1 MVEVLEQRTRQP
13 EYIEKRAEQLLTS
26 VYGDPTAERRK
37 DAEGNFIETE
47 EDFNLRKFG
56 RAGISQAI
64 PGYEFAGFTPE
75 QQQAFQLASSGIGSY
90 APYLQQAQQQAGL
103 GATTQA
109 IGAGTM
115 AQASPYF
122 QAGAQA
128 MQGGAQAYDPTSAQA
143 FMDPY
148 QTNVTQEALKEYER
162 QADIAR
168 TGLATSAQK
177 AGAFGGSRMGVQEAE
192 LDRNLADIKSRR
204 VFEDMSRNY
213 QQAQGAAMGSFSDQQ
228 KRQLAS
234 GQGLGQLGQGLGQLG
249 QGFGQLGLGQASV
262 AKTQAGLG
270 ALGQQLGQA
279 DIQSLLGIGGMQ
291 QQLGQ
296 AQMEANRQQQLM
308 AQREPYT
315 RLGFASDILRGAP
328 SGQIQYTQQPQTN
341 PYAQALGLGIAGLG
355 AMGQYGQAFP
365 DSRIGS
371 FF

>member
-1 MVEVLEQRTRQP
+1 MADDVYQSVTRQP
-13 EYIEKRAEQLLTS
+13 PYIENRTEQLLAS
-26 VYGDPTAERRK
+26 VFGDPNATINQGES
-37 DAEGNFIETE
+37 E

-56 RAGISQAI
+56 RAGISQPI
-64 PGYEFAGFTPE
+64 PGFQFAGFTPE
-75 QQQAFQLASSGIGSY
+75 QQQAFGLASSGIGSY

-115 AQASPYF
+115 AQASPYL
-122 QAGAQA
+122 QGA
-128 MQGGAQAYDPTSAQA
+128 AQSYDPTSAQA

-148 QTNVTQEALKEYER
+148 QQNVTQEALKEYER
-162 QADIAR
+162 QTDIAR

-213 QQAQGAAMGSFSDQQ
+213 QQAQGASMGSFADQQ
-228 KRQLAS
+228 QRQLAA
-234 GQGLGQLGQGLGQLG
+234 GQGLGQLG
-249 QGFGQLGLGQASV
+249 QGFGQLGLSQASV
-262 AKTQAGLG
+262 GKTQAGLG
-270 ALGQQLGQA
+270 ALGQQMGQA

-291 QQLGQ
+291 QNLGQ

-328 SGQIQYTQQPQTN
+328 SGSMQYTTQPQTN

-355 AMGQYGQAFP
+355 AMGSFGQGGGWSGFM
-365 DSRIGS
+365 GN
-371 FF
+371 

>member
-1 MVEVLEQRTRQP
+1 MADDVYQSVTRQP
-13 EYIEKRAEQLLTS
+13 PYIENRTEQLLAS
-26 VYGDPTAERRK
+26 VFGDPNATINQGES
-37 DAEGNFIETE
+37 E

-56 RAGISQAI
+56 RAGISQPI
-64 PGYEFAGFTPE
+64 PGFQFAGFTPE
-75 QQQAFQLASSGIGSY
+75 QQQAFGLASSGIGSY

-115 AQASPYF
+115 AQASPYL
-122 QAGAQA
+122 QGAT
-128 MQGGAQAYDPTSAQA
+128 QAYDPTSAKA

-148 QTNVTQEALKEYER
+148 QQNVTQEALKEYER
-162 QADIAR
+162 QADIAK

-213 QQAQGAAMGSFSDQQ
+213 QQAQGASMGSFADQQ
-228 KRQLAS
+228 QRQLAA
-234 GQGLGQLGQGLGQLG
+234 GQGL
-249 QGFGQLGLGQASV
+249 GQLGLGQASV
-262 AKTQAGLG
+262 GKTQAGLG
-270 ALGQQLGQA
+270 ALGQQMGQA

-315 RLGFASDILRGAP
+315 RLGFASDILRGVP
-328 SGQIQYTQQPQTN
+328 SGSISYTQQPQTN

-355 AMGQYGQAFP
+355 AMGQFGQGGGWSGFM
-365 DSRIGS
+365 GN
-371 FF
+371 

>member
-1 MVEVLEQRTRQP
+1 MADVSTQVVRQP
-13 EYIEKRAEQLLTS
+13 PYIEKRTEQLLAS
-26 VYGDPTAERRK
+26 VFGDPTAERRK
-37 DAEGNFIETE
+37 DESGAFTETE

-56 RAGISQAI
+56 RAGISQPI
-64 PGYEFAGFTPE
+64 PGFQFAGFTPE
-75 QQQAFQLASSGIGSY
+75 QQQAFGLASSGIGSY

-115 AQASPYF
+115 AQASPYL
-122 QAGAQA
+122 QGA
-128 MQGGAQAYDPTSAQA
+128 AQSYDPTSAQA

-148 QTNVTQEALKEYER
+148 QQNVTQEALKEYER

-262 AKTQAGLG
+262 GKTQAGLG

>member
-1 MVEVLEQRTRQP
+1 MVEVYESRTRQP

-26 VYGDPTAERRK
+26 VYGDPAAERRK
-37 DAEGNFIETE
+37 DSQGNFTETE
-47 EDFNLRKFG
+47 EAFNLRKFG
-56 RAGISQAI
+56 RAGVSQPI
-64 PGYEFAGFTPE
+64 PAFQFAGFTPQ

-128 MQGGAQAYDPTSAQA
+128 MQAGAQAYDPTSAQA

-148 QTNVTQEALKEYER
+148 QTNVTQEALKEYQR
-162 QADIAR
+162 QADIAKS
-168 TGLATSAQK
+168 GLATSAQK

-213 QQAQGAAMGSFSDQQ
+213 QQAQGAAMGSFADQQ
-228 KRQLAS
+228 KRQLAA
-234 GQGLGQLGQGLGQLG
+234 GQGLGQLG

-262 AKTQAGLG
+262 GKTQAGLG

-296 AQMEANRQQQLM
+296 GQLEAIRQQQLM

-355 AMGQYGQAFP
+355 AMGQFGQGGGMQGFW
-365 DSRIGS
+365 GN
-371 FF
+371 

>member
-64 PGYEFAGFTPE
+64 PAFQFAGFTPQ

-213 QQAQGAAMGSFSDQQ
+213 QQAQGAAMGSFADQQ

-270 ALGQQLGQA
+270 ALG
-279 DIQSLLGIGGMQ
+279 

>member
-1 MVEVLEQRTRQP
+1 MADDVYQSVTRQP
-13 EYIEKRAEQLLTS
+13 PYIENRTEQLLAS
-26 VYGDPTAERRK
+26 VFGDPNATINQGES
-37 DAEGNFIETE
+37 E

-56 RAGISQAI
+56 RAGISQPI
-64 PGYEFAGFTPE
+64 PGFQFAGFTPE
-75 QQQAFQLASSGIGSY
+75 QQQAFGLASSGIGSY

-115 AQASPYF
+115 AQASPYL
-122 QAGAQA
+122 QGA
-128 MQGGAQAYDPTSAQA
+128 AQSYDPTSAQA

-148 QTNVTQEALKEYER
+148 QQNVTQEALKEYER

-213 QQAQGAAMGSFSDQQ
+213 QQAQGASMGSFADQQ
-228 KRQLAS
+228 QRQLAA
-234 GQGLGQLGQGLGQLG
+234 GQGLGQLG
-249 QGFGQLGLGQASV
+249 QGFGQLGLSQASV
-262 AKTQAGLG
+262 GKTQAGLG
-270 ALGQQLGQA
+270 ALGQQMGQA

-315 RLGFASDILRGAP
+315 RLGFASDILRGVP
-328 SGQIQYTQQPQTN
+328 SGSIGYTQQPQTN

-355 AMGQYGQAFP
+355 AMGQFGQGGGWSGFM
-365 DSRIGS
+365 GN
-371 FF
+371 